1 MGGIFLEL
9 ISLNA
14 KCSGCFCEIKA
25 NLYTG
30 GSWISKVKE
39 RLALNY
45 SWRKK
50 NEDKLKNKLTK
61 SRGNNHSSVLHG
73 HSIFLPSYPILDWLC
88 FPSVKGICLFERT
101 TGGTFD
107 RCVSN
112 YVKFFVKSHL
122 CHLSIIITCRKT
134 PLTALHNAL
143 VFAVLKGS

>member
-1 MGGIFLEL
+1 MFWPFLWNQGESIHRRVMNYKGWGAFGFELFLE
-9 ISLNA
+9 
-14 KCSGCFCEIKA
+14 
-25 NLYTG
+25 
-30 GSWISKVKE
+30 
-39 RLALNY
+39 
-45 SWRKK
+45 KK

-73 HSIFLPSYPILDWLC
+73 HSIFLPSYPILRWLC

-134 PLTALHNAL
+134 LLTALHNAL

>member
-14 KCSGCFCEIKA
+14 KFSGRFCEIMA
-25 NLYTG
+25 NLHTG
-30 GSWISKVKE
+30 GSWITKVKE
-39 RLALNY
+39 RLAFIILGE
-45 SWRKK
+45 K

-61 SRGNNHSSVLHG
+61 SRGNTIHQFYMVTASFCPR
-73 HSIFLPSYPILDWLC
+73 IRFDWLC
-88 FPSVKGICLFERT
+88 FPSMKGICLFERT

-143 VFAVLKGS
+143 VFAVLKDS